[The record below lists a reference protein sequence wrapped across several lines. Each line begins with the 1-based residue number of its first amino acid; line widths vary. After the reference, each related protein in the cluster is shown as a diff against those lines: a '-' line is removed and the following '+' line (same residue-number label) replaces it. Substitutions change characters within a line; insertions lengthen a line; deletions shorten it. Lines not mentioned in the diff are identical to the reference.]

1 MSKFKGLC
9 KALAGFDTT
18 GAQLVRVTFLDASID
33 YKDTNTWIILFM
45 AQIGEGSDPLLASH
59 WDQLLDRMP
68 YYARQQGSFRID
80 MSDKPL
86 FWGPSLTEIR
96 RINMRLLRSIDE
108 LDRIYAVVQV
118 YDTSGYTYF
127 IRFSS
132 DTGLPDGEIKK
143 ISDDGKSG
151 EEVFLN
157 GRERKEL
164 KSFEG
169 LKKYFK

>member
-9 KALAGFDTT
+9 KALANFDTT
-18 GAQLVRVTFLDASID
+18 GAQLVRVTFFDASID
-33 YKDTNTWIILFM
+33 YKDASTWIRLFGV
-45 AQIGEGSDPLLASH
+45 QICKGSDPLPASH

-68 YYARQQGSFRID
+68 YYARQQGSFDID
-80 MSDKPL
+80 MNNISL
-86 FWGPSLTEIR
+86 SWEPSPTEIR
-96 RINMRLLRSIDE
+96 RINMKLLRSIDA
-108 LDRIYAVVQV
+108 LDRIYAVVHA
-118 YDTSGYTYF
+118 DDASGFTYF

-143 ISDDGKSG
+143 ISDDGRSG

-169 LKKYFK
+169 LKKYF